1 MRIVRVMTLM
11 WVKSAGYS
19 RLDVCMGWAT
29 LLTQGLQFVQVFQF
43 NRAPAKFQQAFDFHF
58 L

>member
-11 WVKSAGYS
+11 WVKSAGCS
-19 RLDVCMGWAT
+19 RQEVRMSRVT
-29 LLTQGLQFVQVFQF
+29 LLTQSLQFVQVFQF
-43 NRAPAKFQQAFDFHF
+43 HRAPAKFQQAFDFHF